1 MDQYWVGGKP
11 PEGAKDSCA
20 QQGLGNPDASWG
32 SDMGSGAQAHVIS
45 AYCVPKD
52 STLGKVAQCT
62 SGMGIPE
69 QVNVQVAS
77 GDSVVLSFVTFEET
91 APTKPPM
98 AKVNVAGAAEMEV
111 KGVTHKHVTVG
122 CTAGG
127 VPDKNGT
134 LVPEPCRTY
143 YMHFIKLSEMKPKA
157 KYSYTVQSGGA
168 GSVPSAQFSFRAPYS
183 EGVTKIALYGDMGGP
198 FSSPFS
204 SVLISVL
211 ICSSVLS
218 LHMEQH
224 AEPAR
229 GRHPER
235 NIRPDHSR
243 RRPLLQRGRLGRAA
257 RRRVHAGVRAGH
269 RQRTLDAR
277 RRRKLRYSFST

>member
-1 MDQYWVGGKP
+1 MPPAGGCKDWSDAPEMDKYWVGGKP

-32 SDMGSGAQAHVIS
+32 ADMGSGAQAHVIS

-77 GDSVVLSFVTFEET
+77 GDSVVLSFVTFEKT

-98 AKVNVAGAAEMEV
+98 AKVSVAGAAEMEV

-127 VPDKNGT
+127 IPDKNGK

-204 SVLISVL
+204 SVLIRSHPFVRSQSTPGTTCKT
-211 ICSSVLS
+211 CSRTS
-218 LHMEQH
+218 
-224 AEPAR
+224 
-229 GRHPER
+229 
-235 NIRPDHSR
+235 SR
-243 RRPLLQRGRLGRAA
+243 TK
-257 RRRVHAGVRAGH
+257 H
-269 RQRTLDAR
+269 RT
-277 RRRKLRYSFST
+277 